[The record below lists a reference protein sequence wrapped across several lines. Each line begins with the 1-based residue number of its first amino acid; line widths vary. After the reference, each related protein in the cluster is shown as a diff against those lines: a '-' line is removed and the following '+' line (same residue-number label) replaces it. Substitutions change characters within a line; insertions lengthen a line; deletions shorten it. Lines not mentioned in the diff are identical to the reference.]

1 MIVIIDLEYYSILAS
16 THYRGKN
23 VNILPCIHIS
33 AAIFSSS
40 ILNIPSH
47 LILDC
52 YAVFIVL
59 YSNLSSS
66 IFCFSCSNLISRF
79 SFRDDNM
86 VRKKKD
92 TGRSFL
98 DKIVAETNISSFII
112 NCRYRQLDDCK

>member
-1 MIVIIDLEYYSILAS
+1 MIIIIDLEYYSILAS

-23 VNILPCIHIS
+23 VDILPCIHIS

-40 ILNIPSH
+40 IFNIPSH

-86 VRKKKD
+86 VRKKKA
-92 TGRSFL
+92 TGWSYL
-98 DKIVAETNISSFII
+98 DKIFAAIRISSFTY
-112 NCRYRQLDDCK
+112 NCRYRQLADCK